1 MVVQVIDEKFA
12 LDFSRD
18 LSLGWLHDKRCR
30 SIAYGAL
37 GVMFADDLSVSGV
50 GRGMARARGTS
61 PKHSIKQV
69 DRLLSNDGVE
79 MDVWFSGWVTWVVGK
94 RSSVVVALDWTEHAH
109 DEQTTIAAYLVTRHG
124 RATPLLWKTVDK
136 DKLKNNR
143 NRHEDE
149 LLAQLKEKMP
159 SETEVTILADRGFGD
174 TKLYDYLEELD
185 FKYVI
190 RFRSDIHVR
199 TKDARQA
206 PASEFLLESGKAKRY
221 NDVELTETRRKT
233 AGLVT
238 VHARKMK
245 DAWYLATNCDASATA
260 IVKLYGRRFSI
271 EETFRD
277 EKDPHF
283 GLGLSQT
290 HIGTSGR
297 RDRLLML
304 AAIAHALLTLVGRAG
319 ETLGLDRQLR
329 ANTQKKRTHSLFR
342 QGREYIR
349 GIFERFSRELRRAFR
364 RILRGHNS
372 NTNTY
377 GWI

>member
-1 MVVQVIDEKFA
+1 MRK
-12 LDFSRD
+12 S
-18 LSLGWLHDKRCR
+18 
-30 SIAYGAL
+30 
-37 GVMFADDLSVSGV
+37 
-50 GRGMARARGTS
+50 T
-61 PKHSIKQV
+61 
-69 DRLLSNDGVE
+69 
-79 MDVWFSGWVTWVVGK
+79 
-94 RSSVVVALDWTEHAH
+94 
-109 DEQTTIAAYLVTRHG
+109 
-124 RATPLLWKTVDK
+124 
-136 DKLKNNR
+136 
-143 NRHEDE
+143 
-149 LLAQLKEKMP
+149 
-159 SETEVTILADRGFGD
+159 D

-190 RFRSDIHVR
+190 RFRGDIHVR